1 MNSERIEEMLK
12 SEWPQEAGG
21 RQHLPVTLGERPM
34 RSSVRLRSGSRSGL
48 GVAAAVIVLIIG
60 GTLLTG
66 AWLHIQAPTASPS
79 ATATLGESSSAT
91 PGATPTAS
99 PTASPFP
106 SAQTGFFRATGSTLA
121 SVSPDVKAILL
132 RDGRVLIVDLPD
144 AELFDPSTGAFSAT
158 GPEISSVRFAPSVT
172 LLQDGDVLVAGGG
185 AGSDGKQM
193 YDSAELYDPATGKFT
208 ATGSMHTARQEQSAT
223 LLADG
228 DVLIA
233 GGVNT
238 SGYLAS
244 AELYDPRTG
253 RFTET
258 GSMPTPTSDQGATL
272 LKDGRVLLAGG
283 YTSTLAA
290 LASAE
295 LYDPKTGTFGAAGSM
310 SIARALGTTTML
322 ADGRVL
328 VAGGSPTDGPGAYT
342 ALASAEIFDPQTDR
356 FTPTGSMA
364 AARIHASATL
374 LQDGRVLMVGGED
387 LQGSGRLAEIYDP
400 AAGTFRVTGPMTTAR
415 RGLAAV
421 MLESGQVLVVGGDTR
436 GGKTAELYN
445 P

>member
-1 MNSERIEEMLK
+1 
-12 SEWPQEAGG
+12 
-21 RQHLPVTLGERPM
+21 
-34 RSSVRLRSGSRSGL
+34 
-48 GVAAAVIVLIIG
+48 
-60 GTLLTG
+60 
-66 AWLHIQAPTASPS
+66 
-79 ATATLGESSSAT
+79 
-91 PGATPTAS
+91 
-99 PTASPFP
+99 
-106 SAQTGFFRATGSTLA
+106 
-121 SVSPDVKAILL
+121 
-132 RDGRVLIVDLPD
+132 
-144 AELFDPSTGAFSAT
+144 
-158 GPEISSVRFAPSVT
+158 
-172 LLQDGDVLVAGGG
+172 
-185 AGSDGKQM
+185 
-193 YDSAELYDPATGKFT
+193 
-208 ATGSMHTARQEQSAT
+208 
-223 LLADG
+223 
-228 DVLIA
+228 
-233 GGVNT
+233 
-238 SGYLAS
+238 
-244 AELYDPRTG
+244 
-253 RFTET
+253 
-258 GSMPTPTSDQGATL
+258 
-272 LKDGRVLLAGG
+272 
-283 YTSTLAA
+283 
-290 LASAE
+290 
-295 LYDPKTGTFGAAGSM
+295 M